1 MNNVRLTETLKL
13 VMQYTNSQILNLEK
27 KVSIALDKIV
37 QESQNLFENKLIEFQ
52 GDQGIQGIQGDQG
65 IQGEQG
71 DRGEKGIQGPVGI
84 IGPKGEIGPK
94 GPTGSQGVKGESF
107 IYEDFTKEQLSSLQG
122 PQGIRGEQGKSFT
135 FDDFSSTQLLS
146 LVGPKGEQGER
157 GEVGFV
163 GEQGK
168 RGEKGNSFIYED
180 FTKEQLSSLKGDKG
194 DIGPRGHQ
202 GDKGDIGPQGEHASL
217 DNLSK
222 LDEEIIKNV
231 VGEVITPDSLSKT
244 LAEFRN
250 DVVTRLSNMVTTDVI
265 STHAGGGEV
274 NFLNLDDIAEAIE
287 GEVSDS
293 IELQLIYNTTTKKL
307 EFANPFSQAAL
318 GENDSGERELVEDA
332 FASDPSYDESIHIT
346 ISDAIAGNYSDS
358 EGKLITAGTV
368 VTGQTIIIS

>member
-94 GPTGSQGVKGESF
+94 GPTGSQGVKGDSF
-107 IYEDFTKEQLSSLQG
+107 IYEDFTKEQLTSLKG
-122 PQGIRGEQGKSFT
+122 PQGIQGEQGKPFT

-287 GEVSDS
+287 NEESTEAQ
-293 IELQLIYNTTTKKL
+293 IELTLIYNSETKKL
-307 EFANPFSQAAL
+307 EFTVPSDYGSL
-318 GENDSGERELVEDA
+318 GD
-332 FASDPSYDESIHIT
+332 DE
-346 ISDAIAGNYSDS
+346 
-358 EGKLITAGTV
+358 
-368 VTGQTIIIS
+368 

>member
-94 GPTGSQGVKGESF
+94 GPTGSQGVKG
-107 IYEDFTKEQLSSLQG
+107 D
-122 PQGIRGEQGKSFT
+122 
-135 FDDFSSTQLLS
+135 
-146 LVGPKGEQGER
+146 
-157 GEVGFV
+157 
-163 GEQGK
+163 
-168 RGEKGNSFIYED
+168 SFIYED

-287 GEVSDS
+287 NEESTEAQ
-293 IELQLIYNTTTKKL
+293 IELTLIYNSETKKL
-307 EFANPFSQAAL
+307 EFTVPSDYGSL
-318 GENDSGERELVEDA
+318 GD
-332 FASDPSYDESIHIT
+332 DE
-346 ISDAIAGNYSDS
+346 
-358 EGKLITAGTV
+358 
-368 VTGQTIIIS
+368 

>member
-1 MNNVRLTETLKL
+1 MKQTNLAKIVTLMTE
-13 VMQYTNSQILNLEK
+13 YTNTQIYKLEK
-27 KVSIALDKIV
+27 RVLNALGKIV
-37 QESQNLFENKLIEFQ
+37 KESQNLYENKLVEFQ
-52 GDQGIQGIQGDQG
+52 GKQG
-65 IQGEQG
+65 IQGE
-71 DRGEKGIQGPVGI
+71 RGEKGNQGLKGEQGVKGIQGPVGI

-107 IYEDFTKEQLSSLQG
+107 IYEDFTKAQLSSLQG
-122 PQGIRGEQGKSFT
+122 PQGIQGEQGKPFT

-287 GEVSDS
+287 NEESTEAQ
-293 IELQLIYNTTTKKL
+293 IELTLIYNSETKKL
-307 EFANPFSQAAL
+307 EFTVPSDYGSL
-318 GENDSGERELVEDA
+318 GD
-332 FASDPSYDESIHIT
+332 DE
-346 ISDAIAGNYSDS
+346 
-358 EGKLITAGTV
+358 
-368 VTGQTIIIS
+368 

>member
-71 DRGEKGIQGPVGI
+71 KP
-84 IGPKGEIGPK
+84 
-94 GPTGSQGVKGESF
+94 
-107 IYEDFTKEQLSSLQG
+107 
-122 PQGIRGEQGKSFT
+122 FT

-287 GEVSDS
+287 NEESTEAQ
-293 IELQLIYNTTTKKL
+293 IELTLIYNSETKKL
-307 EFANPFSQAAL
+307 EFTVPSDYGSL
-318 GENDSGERELVEDA
+318 GD
-332 FASDPSYDESIHIT
+332 DE
-346 ISDAIAGNYSDS
+346 
-358 EGKLITAGTV
+358 
-368 VTGQTIIIS
+368 